1 MSFSDPEM
9 DGVHRDAP
17 EGQDL
22 TDRGVL
28 IFADVRCM
36 QTRKASHKWK
46 MRGLLA
52 CHTSEGL
59 LKSRKYSVKSRI
71 KARLGI

>member
-28 IFADVRCM
+28 IFADVQVYAGMERFSEMGNARAACM
-36 QTRKASHKWK
+36 SYI
-46 MRGLLA
+46 G
-52 CHTSEGL
+52 
-59 LKSRKYSVKSRI
+59 RI
-71 KARLGI
+71 AKI